1 MKLIKLIKLKK
12 LRNSNKLHW
21 QMNTTRD
28 KLTTHDIL
36 TTRELILVM
45 VIFVAYHMYTSMYID
60 KTADAYYSQRI
71 LANKTN
77 PKVYD
82 IMHKHLPDLH
92 DKPEWND
99 IYTFAVLLP
108 LLTDTVLLKTYIYIW
123 IPIFMIRSV
132 FTQVTIL
139 PKDKRCKT
147 KNTVTDFLIGGC
159 YDKVFSGH
167 FSSVFLAMLLYVKF
181 GWISATTA
189 AIGSTLS
196 ALLILLVRSHY
207 TIDIL
212 VAIVVT
218 LLVYQNT

>member
-1 MKLIKLIKLKK
+1 
-12 LRNSNKLHW
+12 
-21 QMNTTRD
+21 MNTTRESLKTSD
-28 KLTTHDIL
+28 
-36 TTRELILVM
+36 LILIM
-45 VIFVAYHMYTSMYID
+45 VIFVVYQMYNSMYLD
-60 KTADAYYSQRI
+60 KTADEYYSQRI

-92 DKPEWND
+92 DKKEWND
-99 IYTFAVLLP
+99 IYTFVVLLP
-108 LLTDTVLLKTYIYIW
+108 LLTDTTILKKYIYIW
-123 IPIFMIRSV
+123 VPIFMIRSV

-139 PKDKRCKT
+139 PKNKRCKIG
-147 KNTVTDFLIGGC
+147 NNVSDFLIGGC

-167 FSSVFLAMLLYVKF
+167 FSSVFLAMLLYVRF
-181 GWISATTA
+181 GWISGTTA
-189 AIGSTLS
+189 AIGSILS

-218 LLVYQNT
+218 LLMYQNGMDNPQVRLCVN